1 LYGFLSGQAILR
13 TPRNLP
19 APHLPFTPVLTTRMI
34 TYLII
39 DKSTSL
45 MSMSHLYRGY
55 ADRSASVEP
64 AWRLQHTK
72 WILCIITGNVC
83 TV

>member
-1 LYGFLSGQAILR
+1 
-13 TPRNLP
+13 
-19 APHLPFTPVLTTRMI
+19 MI

-83 TV
+83 TVQTFPVITQKNYFISCILQILLTSQPWWRS